1 MKPTP
6 ADRDTAP
13 QQEPLVD
20 PAGSASRVPLRDRL
34 LFPVLLLVSIGVALL
49 IASLF
54 LEFTGSSTGTVFSA
68 MIRGSVGSAS
78 SLVTTVNHMIPLLIV
93 AVGAC
98 IAGRA
103 GLINIGLE
111 GQLAFGAMLGAAV
124 GLALPA
130 PGYVAIPVILA
141 ASLIGGAIWAAVAAA
156 FKYGRGIS
164 EVITTLLLN
173 FVAFE
178 IISFAVN
185 RSWLLQES
193 PGEAAYVALNPQS
206 DRLPDAAQM
215 PFLASGEGFR
225 LQFGI
230 VIAILVAVGAAFAI
244 ARLRWGFRLRMFG
257 FNPRAASRFGV
268 RPWVIGGSALLFS
281 GAMAGLAGGVL
292 LSGHVMRIR
301 TGFANNYGWEGLL
314 VGLVAGFRPLY
325 AIPVAFLYGALRAG
339 GGVLAATGVDQ
350 ALVGIVQALIVIAVT
365 VPSLYMLYRSRQRQA
380 RAIRERA

>member
-1 MKPTP
+1 MKPNPTGRETAAREEELP
-6 ADRDTAP
+6 DR
-13 QQEPLVD
+13 QET
-20 PAGSASRVPLRDRL
+20 ASRVPLGDKFV
-34 LFPVLLLVSIGVALL
+34 FPLLLVVSIGVALL

-78 SLVTTVNHMIPLLIV
+78 SLVTTINHMAPLLIV

-103 GLINIGLE
+103 SLINIGLE
-111 GQLAFGAMLGAAV
+111 GQMAFGAMLGAAV

-130 PGYVAIPVILA
+130 PGFVAISVILA
-141 ASLIGGAIWAAVAAA
+141 ASVIGGAIWAAVAAA

-193 PGEAAYVALNPQS
+193 PSEAAFVALNPQS
-206 DRLPDAAQM
+206 DRLPDAAQL

-230 VIAILVAVGAAFAI
+230 VVAILVAAGAAFAI

-257 FNPRAASRFGV
+257 FNPRAARRFGV
-268 RPWVIGGSALLFS
+268 RPWVIGGSALLLS

-339 GGVLAATGVDQ
+339 GGVLAATGVDG

-365 VPSLYMLYRSRQRQA
+365 LPSLYMIYRGRQRQA
-380 RAIRERA
+380 RAIRDRA

>member
-1 MKPTP
+1 MKPGTTGREAAAREEELP
-6 ADRDTAP
+6 DLEET
-13 QQEPLVD
+13 
-20 PAGSASRVPLRDRL
+20 ASRAPLGDKL
-34 LFPVLLLVSIGVALL
+34 VFPLLLVVSIGVALL

-54 LEFTGSSTGTVFSA
+54 LEFTGNSTGTVFSA
-68 MIRGSVGSAS
+68 MIRGSVGSVPA
-78 SLVTTVNHMIPLLIV
+78 LVTTINHMAPLLIV

-103 GLINIGLE
+103 SLINIGLE
-111 GQLAFGAMLGAAV
+111 GQMAFGAMFGAAV

-130 PGYVAIPVILA
+130 PGFVAIPVILA
-141 ASLIGGAIWAAVAAA
+141 ASVIGGAIWASVAAA

-193 PGEAAYVALNPQS
+193 PGAAAFVALNPQS
-206 DRLPDAAQM
+206 DRLPDAAQL

-230 VIAILVAVGAAFAI
+230 VIAIVVAAGAAFAI

-257 FNPRAASRFGV
+257 FNPRAARRFGV
-268 RPWVIGGSALLFS
+268 RPWMIGGSALLLS

-365 VPSLYMLYRSRQRQA
+365 LPSLYMIYRGRQRQA
-380 RAIRERA
+380 RAIRDRA

>member
-1 MKPTP
+1 MNP
-6 ADRDTAP
+6 
-13 QQEPLVD
+13 D
-20 PAGSASRVPLRDRL
+20 PAGREAAPREEELPDREETASSVPLRDKL
-34 LFPVLLLVSIGVALL
+34 VFPVLLVVSIVVALL

-54 LEFTGSSTGTVFSA
+54 LEFTGNSPGTVFSA

-78 SLVTTVNHMIPLLIV
+78 ALVTTINHMIPLLIV

-103 GLINIGLE
+103 SLINIGLE
-111 GQLAFGAMLGAAV
+111 GQLAFGAMFGAAV

-130 PGYVAIPVILA
+130 PGFVAIPVILA
-141 ASLIGGAIWAAVAAA
+141 ASVIGGAVWAAVAAA

-178 IISFAVN
+178 VISFAVN

-193 PGEAAYVALNPQS
+193 PSEAAYVSLNPQS
-206 DRLPDAAQM
+206 DRLPDTAQL

-230 VIAILVAVGAAFAI
+230 VIAIVVAAGAAFAI

-268 RPWVIGGSALLFS
+268 RPWVIGGSALLLS

-314 VGLVAGFRPLY
+314 VGLVAGFGPLY

-365 VPSLYMLYRSRQRQA
+365 LPSLYMIYRSRQRQA
-380 RAIRERA
+380 RAIRDRA